1 MESSVFGKAMMD
13 LFLEQYSLDKLAN
26 LSLEELVTYRRDKG
40 NNRFP
45 EEVAK
50 SIQKAARSSY
60 SLDKVV
66 EDSIDTIMATF
77 VTLIRA
83 V

>member
-1 MESSVFGKAMMD
+1 MMD

-26 LSLEELVTYRRDKG
+26 LSLEELVTHLRDKG